1 MTERS
6 VRYLM
11 RAAVGLLLWGGG
23 GLGAQE
29 VRLQAVDDATGDPI
43 ASVDVAFVDAD
54 GGTAW
59 RGTTDEAGA
68 VRAELPRPGVFRI
81 RATHPGFQPWESEAL
96 GFEEGAVVALE
107 LRMGL
112 RAIPLDPLVV
122 VGRRSPEAFHLE
134 EFEARRTNP
143 AGPGGVFLTRAD
155 IERRPLASASQ
166 IVQGIAGVTVQP
178 VLTAQNPFGELDRG
192 LIVLGGG
199 RGGRGCLAN
208 VWVDGVQVRQ
218 GPAFTVDDLLQSENL
233 AGVEIYRRALQA
245 PAAYQTDPDC
255 GVVLFWTR
263 RPDDGGSWSVTRIAA
278 GAAAVLGLLLF
289 GFTR

>member
-1 MTERS
+1 MIERS
-6 VRYLM
+6 LRCL
-11 RAAVGLLLWGGG
+11 AWAGVGLLCWAALPVA
-23 GLGAQE
+23 AQE
-29 VRLQAVDDATGDPI
+29 VRLQALDDGTGDPI
-43 ASVDVAFVDAD
+43 ASVDVVFVDPA
-54 GGTAW
+54 GALVW
-59 RGTTDEAGA
+59 RGTTDGAGA
-68 VRAELPRPGVFRI
+68 VRAELPGPGVFRI

-134 EFEARRTNP
+134 EFEARRTSP
-143 AGPGGVFLTRAD
+143 AGSGGVFLTRAD

-166 IVQGIAGVTVQP
+166 LVQGIAGVTVQP
-178 VLTAQNPFGELDRG
+178 VITAQSPFGELDRG

-199 RGGRGCLAN
+199 RGGQGCLAN
-208 VWVDGVQVRQ
+208 VWVDGVPVRQ
-218 GPAFTVDDLLQSENL
+218 GPAFTVDDLLQSEDL
-233 AGVEIYRRALQA
+233 AGVEVYRRALQA
-245 PAAYQTDPDC
+245 PAAYQSDPDC

-263 RPDDGGSWSVTRIAA
+263 RPDDGGSWSLTRIAA
-278 GAAAVLGLLLF
+278 GAAAVLGLLVF